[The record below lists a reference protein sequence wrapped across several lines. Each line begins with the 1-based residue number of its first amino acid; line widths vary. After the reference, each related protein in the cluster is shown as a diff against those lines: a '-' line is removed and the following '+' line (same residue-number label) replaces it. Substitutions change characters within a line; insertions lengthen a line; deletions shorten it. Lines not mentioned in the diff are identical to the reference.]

1 MNPIFNVKT
10 SNFQFI
16 TFSFD
21 FNYIF
26 LSNLRS
32 ACKRLD
38 DVTIAWIFFSICENC
53 ICDNFTAY
61 EDIILLKW
69 IFTTENEINDNEY
82 LY

>member
-21 FNYIF
+21 INYIF

-32 ACKRLD
+32 ACKRLV
-38 DVTIAWIFFSICENC
+38 DVTIAWFFFSICENC
-53 ICDNFTAY
+53 ICDIFTAY
-61 EDIILLKW
+61 GDIILLKW
-69 IFTTENEINDNEY
+69 ILTTENVINDNIY
-82 LY
+82 TN